1 MSLNKALIIGNLGED
16 PQLKHLPNGN
26 AVVNFSVATTENWNS
41 KDGEKKSK
49 TEWHK
54 ITIFG
59 KQAENCSKYLSKG
72 SKVYLEGKIVTRSWE
87 DKEGKKRYT
96 TEINANTV
104 QFLSSNKETNSALA
118 DAHGK
123 QQEYQVN
130 TNTNFAQDEIPF

>member
-1 MSLNKALIIGNLGED
+1 MSLNKALIIGNLGEE
-16 PQLKHLPNGN
+16 PQLKHLPSGN
-26 AVVNFSVATTENWNS
+26 AVTNFSVATTENWNS

-54 ITIFG
+54 ITVFG

-72 SKVYLEGKIVTRSWE
+72 SKVYVEGKITTRSWE

-104 QFLSSNKETNSALA
+104 QFLSNNKDTNSALQ

-123 QQEYQVN
+123 QAEYQVN